1 MTRRK
6 TDHINF
12 AALSVPA
19 TINPDERFC
28 YEPLLKAHP
37 THNCEAEFLGK
48 TLNHPLWV
56 SSMTGGA
63 KEAGKINHILAEAC
77 AEFGLGMGLGSC
89 RTLLKGNKHFEDFN
103 LRPVLGNNCPF
114 FTNLGIA
121 QIEELIDNKSTN
133 KIHELIIEK
142 LNADGLIIHINPA
155 QEWLQPEGNIFK
167 RPPLETLAEFIDG
180 LNKQY
185 PIIVKEVGQGIGP
198 ESLKKLLQLEIDC
211 LEFGAFGGTNF
222 TAIEI
227 MRSQQ
232 SYTEFM
238 SPLATFGH
246 NASEM
251 LEMVNTIANQ
261 QPIFCKNLIISGGIH
276 NFLDG
281 YYLTKKSTL
290 PALYGMAN
298 VLLQHALSSKE
309 ELFNFIKAE
318 VEGYKF
324 ASNFLSLKK

>member
-6 TDHINF
+6 NDHINF

-28 YEPLLKAHP
+28 YEPLLNAHP

-89 RTLLKGNKHFEDFN
+89 RSLLKNNKHLEDFN

-121 QIEELIDNKSTN
+121 QIEELIDSKSTN

-155 QEWLQPEGNIFK
+155 QEWLQPEGNTFK
-167 RPPLETLAEFIDG
+167 RPPIETLSEFIDG

-198 ESLKKLLQLEIDC
+198 ESLKKLLHLEIDC

-246 NASEM
+246 NATEM
-251 LEMVNTIANQ
+251 VEMVNSISDQ
-261 QPIFCKNLIISGGIH
+261 QPIFCKKLIISGGIH

-324 ASNFLSLKK
+324 ATNYLTLKI

>member
-12 AALSVPA
+12 AALSVPK
-19 TINPDERFC
+19 TTTPDERFC
-28 YEPLLKAHP
+28 YEPLLNAHP
-37 THNCEAEFLGK
+37 ALNCGANFLGK
-48 TLNHPLWV
+48 AMSHPLWI
-56 SSMTGGA
+56 SSMTGGE
-63 KEAGKINHILAEAC
+63 KDTGKINHLLAEAC

-89 RTLLKGNKHFEDFN
+89 RTLLKSDKHFEDFN
-103 LRPVLGNNCPF
+103 LRPVLGNDLPF
-114 FTNLGIA
+114 FSNLGIA
-121 QIEELIDNKSTN
+121 QIEELIDSKSTS
-133 KIHELIIEK
+133 KVHELIIEK

-155 QEWLQPEGNIFK
+155 QEWLQPEGNTFK
-167 RPPLETLAEFIDG
+167 RPPIETLAEFIDG

-198 ESLKKLLQLEIDC
+198 ESLKKLLKLEIDC

-227 MRSQQ
+227 MRSQNP
-232 SYTEFM
+232 YTKFM
-238 SPLATFGH
+238 YPLATLGH
-246 NASEM
+246 NATEM
-251 LEMVNTIANQ
+251 VEMVNSISDQ
-261 QPIFCKNLIISGGIH
+261 QQLFCKHLIISGGIQ

-298 VLLQHALSSKE
+298 VLLQHALSSKD

>member
-6 TDHINF
+6 NDHINF

-28 YEPLLKAHP
+28 YEPLLNAHP

-63 KEAGKINHILAEAC
+63 KEAGKINRILAEAC

-89 RTLLKGNKHFEDFN
+89 RSLLKNNKHFEDFN

-121 QIEELIDNKSTN
+121 QIEELIDSKSTN

-198 ESLKKLLQLEIDC
+198 ESLKKLLQLEIDG

-238 SPLATFGH
+238 SPLAKFGH

-251 LEMVNTIANQ
+251 LEMVNSIANQ

-324 ASNFLSLKK
+324 ATNYLTLKI